1 MDKKDFKPHMMYD
14 PKTGKGYMA
23 KTYADHLKMD
33 KMGYTHDKPE
43 MKSFMQRVWN
53 LRLVNHK
60 QRVRQ
65 NLNLEK
71 LVKMLIPSRLFEV
84 ESLVLR

>member
-43 MKSFMQRVWN
+43 MKEFHAKGMEPSSQTN
-53 LRLVNHK
+53 P
-60 QRVRQ
+60 VRQ

-71 LVKMLIPSRLFEV
+71 LVKMLIPLRLFEV

>member
-43 MKSFMQRVWN
+43 MKEF
-53 LRLVNHK
+53 
-60 QRVRQ
+60 RQ

-71 LVKMLIPSRLFEV
+71 LVKMLIPLRLFEV

>member
-43 MKSFMQRVWN
+43 MKEFHAKGMEPSS
-53 LRLVNHK
+53 
-60 QRVRQ
+60 RQ
-65 NLNLEK
+65 KFYQNISWKN
-71 LVKMLIPSRLFEV
+71 
-84 ESLVLR
+84 